1 MVSLFGWPRTLKIRI
16 QAFFTCLLIFFKYI
30 TDLQLNEHSVYWR
43 EPFMIGKKIRLERII
58 DRQTHRTVIIP
69 MDHGVTVGPVEGL
82 EDMRSTIS
90 KVVAGGANAIL
101 MHKGIVRAG
110 HRGTGKDVGLIIHLS
125 ASTSLGPD
133 PNAKEL
139 ICSVEEAIKLGADA
153 VSVHINL
160 GAETEKEMLGQLG
173 YVSERCLEWQ
183 MPLVAMM
190 YTRGSKIKDEYDVKN
205 VKLAA
210 RVAAELGA
218 DIVKVVYTGGVE
230 SFTEVV
236 QGCPV
241 PVVIAG
247 GPKMDSDEDI
257 FKMVAG
263 ALKAGAAGLS
273 IGRNAF
279 QHKQPEKMVAALC
292 KMVHQD
298 ATVEDAVQ
306 FLKS

>member
-1 MVSLFGWPRTLKIRI
+1 MV
-16 QAFFTCLLIFFKYI
+16 
-30 TDLQLNEHSVYWR
+30 
-43 EPFMIGKKIRLERII
+43 GKEIRLERII
-58 DRQTHRTVIIP
+58 DRNSHKTVIIP
-69 MDHGVTVGPVEGL
+69 MDHGVTVGPIEGL
-82 EDMRSTIS
+82 ADMRETVS

-101 MHKGIVRAG
+101 MHKGMVRAG

-125 ASTSLGPD
+125 AGTSMSPD

-139 ICSVEEAIKLGADA
+139 VCTVEEAIKLGADA

-160 GAETEKEMLGQLG
+160 GAETDKEMLRQLG
-173 YVSERCLEWQ
+173 LVSRHCSQWQ

-190 YTRGSKIKDEYDVKN
+190 YTRGAKIKDEYDVKN

-210 RVAAELGA
+210 RVGAELGA
-218 DIVKVVYTGGVE
+218 DIVKVVYTGSIE
-230 SFTEVV
+230 SFAEVV

-257 FKMVAG
+257 FKMVAC
-263 ALKAGAAGLS
+263 ALEAGAAGLS

-279 QHKQPEKMVAALC
+279 QHEKPDKILEAIC
-292 KMVHQD
+292 KMVHEET
-298 ATVEDAVQ
+298 TVEEAARIIQD
-306 FLKS
+306 SN

>member
-1 MVSLFGWPRTLKIRI
+1 
-16 QAFFTCLLIFFKYI
+16 
-30 TDLQLNEHSVYWR
+30 
-43 EPFMIGKKIRLERII
+43 MIGKSIRLERII
-58 DRQTHRTVIIP
+58 DRETHRTVIIP
-69 MDHGVTVGPVEGL
+69 MDHGITVGPVEGL

-110 HRGTGKDVGLIIHLS
+110 HRGAGKDVGLIVHLS
-125 ASTSLGPD
+125 ASTALGPD

-139 ICSVEEAIKLGADA
+139 VCDVEEAIKLGADA

-160 GAETEKEMLGQLG
+160 GAETESQMLGQLG

-190 YTRGSKIKDEYDVKN
+190 YTRGSKIKDEYNVKN
-205 VKLAA
+205 VKHAA

-218 DIVKVVYTGGVE
+218 DIVKVVYTGSTE

-247 GPKMDSDEDI
+247 GAKMDSDEDI

-306 FLKS
+306 FLKN

>member
-1 MVSLFGWPRTLKIRI
+1 
-16 QAFFTCLLIFFKYI
+16 
-30 TDLQLNEHSVYWR
+30 
-43 EPFMIGKKIRLERII
+43 MIGKTIRLERIL
-58 DRQTHRTVIIP
+58 DRNSGKTVIIP

-82 EDMRSTIS
+82 ADMRETVS

-110 HRGTGKDVGLIIHLS
+110 HRGAGRDVGLIIHLS
-125 ASTSLGPD
+125 AGTSISPD

-160 GAETEKEMLGQLG
+160 GAETDKEMLGQLG
-173 YVSERCLEWQ
+173 FVSEQCLEWQ

-190 YTRGSKIKDEYDVKN
+190 YTRGPKIKNEFDVAN
-205 VKLAA
+205 VKHAA
-210 RVAAELGA
+210 RVGAELGA
-218 DIVKVVYTGGVE
+218 DIVKVPYTGSID
-230 SFTEVV
+230 SFREVV
-236 QGCPV
+236 QSCPV

-247 GPKMDSDEDI
+247 GEKMDSDEDI

-263 ALKAGAAGLS
+263 ALAAGAAGLS

-279 QHKQPEKMVAALC
+279 QHKDTTKMVQALS
-292 KMVHQD
+292 KMVHKG
-298 ATVEDAVQ
+298 ASVEEAITALQ
-306 FLKS
+306 N